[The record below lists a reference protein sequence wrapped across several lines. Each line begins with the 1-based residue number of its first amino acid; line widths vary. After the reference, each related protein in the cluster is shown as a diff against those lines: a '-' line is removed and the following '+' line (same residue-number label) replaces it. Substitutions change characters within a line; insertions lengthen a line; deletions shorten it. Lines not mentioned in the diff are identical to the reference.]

1 MDIQIKRIAK
11 KPTYTISKWY
21 INGQYFCDGIE
32 DTDRGLS
39 DDMPLSDIRRIKV
52 AGKTAIP
59 TGKYQVTLK
68 IKSPKYSQKGFYMG
82 FCGGYMPRLLKVKGF
97 EGILI
102 HSGNSE
108 RDTEGCLIC
117 GQNKVV
123 GKVVNSLETW
133 KKLYQMMKE
142 ADDKNEMITVTIK

>member
-21 INGQYFCDGIE
+21 VNGQYFCDGIE

-59 TGKYQVTLK
+59 TGKYQVTLN

-123 GKVVNSLETW
+123 GKVINSLETW

-142 ADDKNEMITVTIK
+142 ADDKNEIITVTIK